1 LNPDERK
8 RDDGRQPMAA
18 VNQSRLTWPRR
29 VTLKAPN
36 MRSCSSVAVLVSL
49 TTLIAGLAAKV
60 EAQEFQI
67 EDAVSVAGLAVDQLK
82 PKTITF
88 IDRPSDAFIDR
99 PSDALIDPD
108 AGLIRFEDWMRASPI
123 QKQLLSPYPSYLEP
137 NLEITVD
144 GVGKRVQGR
153 LHMYRPIRRSQRS
166 SW

>member
-1 LNPDERK
+1 MMDKSNPDERK

-18 VNQSRLTWPRR
+18 VHQSRLTWPRR

-82 PKTITF
+82 LKTIT
-88 IDRPSDAFIDR
+88 FIDR

-123 QKQLLSPYPSYLEP
+123 QKQLLSPYPNTDS
-137 NLEITVD
+137 
-144 GVGKRVQGR
+144 
-153 LHMYRPIRRSQRS
+153 
-166 SW
+166 